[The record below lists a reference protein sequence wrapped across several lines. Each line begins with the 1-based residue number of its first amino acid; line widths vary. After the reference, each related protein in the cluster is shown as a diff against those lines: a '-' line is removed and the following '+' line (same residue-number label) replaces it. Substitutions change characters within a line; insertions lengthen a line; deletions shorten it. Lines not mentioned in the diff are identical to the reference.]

1 VPVDESADASAQVAT
16 YTNQNAQGYYQVG
29 YQWGVQL
36 KQYNLTID
44 QLATYLK
51 TYILPAS
58 PAQQAAFR
66 SGFVSSVWPA
76 AAAVYDQAM
85 QRAGQQS

>member
-1 VPVDESADASAQVAT
+1 VDESADANAQVDT

-36 KQYNLTID
+36 KQYHLTID

-66 SGFVSSVWPA
+66 SGFVSSA
-76 AAAVYDQAM
+76 AADAAAVYDRAM
-85 QRAGQQS
+85 QGAGQRS